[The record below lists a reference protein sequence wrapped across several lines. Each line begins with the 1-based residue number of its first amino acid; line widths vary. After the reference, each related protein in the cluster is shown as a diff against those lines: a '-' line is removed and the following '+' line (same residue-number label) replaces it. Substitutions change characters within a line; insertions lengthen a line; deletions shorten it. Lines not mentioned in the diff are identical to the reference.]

1 MKTTIIIGILAI
13 LLIIVTCAYFTNLT
27 VLKLMKEQRN
37 MYKEAYEAKK
47 ETIGNLLENSQQAIN
62 LASQCRKERADLV
75 DALQYASHFLKPR
88 KRLCMWQIAGKHL
101 KLNDKQ

>member
-1 MKTTIIIGILAI
+1 MKTTIIIRILAI

-37 MYKEAYEAKK
+37 MYKE
-47 ETIGNLLENSQQAIN
+47 TIGNLLENSQQAIN
-62 LASQCRKERADLV
+62 LASQCRKEREDLV

-88 KRLCMWQIAGKHL
+88 KRLCMWQIAGRHL

>member
-1 MKTTIIIGILAI
+1 METTIFICILAI
-13 LLIIVTCAYFTNLT
+13 LLIIESCAYFTNLT
-27 VLKLMKEQRN
+27 LLKLMKEQRN
-37 MYKEAYEAKK
+37 MYKDAYEARK
-47 ETIGNLLENSQQAIN
+47 ETIGGLLENCQQAIN
-62 LASQCRKERADLV
+62 LASQCRKEREDLV

>member
-1 MKTTIIIGILAI
+1 MKTTIIICILAI

-37 MYKEAYEAKK
+37 MYKE
-47 ETIGNLLENSQQAIN
+47 TIGNLLENSQQAIN
-62 LASQCRKERADLV
+62 LASQCRKEREDLV

-88 KRLCMWQIAGKHL
+88 KRVCMWQIAGRHL

>member
-1 MKTTIIIGILAI
+1 MKTTIIICILAI

-37 MYKEAYEAKK
+37 MYKE
-47 ETIGNLLENSQQAIN
+47 TIGNLLENSQQAIN
-62 LASQCRKERADLV
+62 LASQCRKEREDLV

-88 KRLCMWQIAGKHL
+88 KRLCMWQIAGRHL